1 MFEAKTQFSDWFLEQ
16 AVQKHDKQ
24 IKRGGEHT
32 NTHTQYYHHKQQLQ
46 QKTKTK
52 TNKQSK

>member
-24 IKRGGEHT
+24 IKKGGRTHKHT
-32 NTHTQYYHHKQQLQ
+32 HIVLPPQTTVAAENKD
-46 QKTKTK
+46 K
-52 TNKQSK
+52 NKQIK